1 MKCMKDAI
9 MDSHLESSQWL
20 VRSEPRTQAHHLP
33 DQAWEVG
40 REAKQ
45 IS

>member
-1 MKCMKDAI
+1 MRDAI
-9 MDSHLESSQWL
+9 TDGHPGSSQWL
-20 VRSEPRTQAHHLP
+20 VRSEPRMQARCLL
-33 DQAWEVG
+33 DQGWEGG